1 MKILLH
7 KNFQIN
13 NKLCMYVLSP
23 TSSMVAIVVS
33 SWELQ
38 LNKLCHRIPNL
49 YVLCHLSTL
58 HARGGVHH

>member
-1 MKILLH
+1 
-7 KNFQIN
+7 
-13 NKLCMYVLSP
+13 MYVLSP

-38 LNKLCHRIPNL
+38 LNKLCHRIPNH